1 MQTETFFERHAI
13 LKSKLRCPVLPLP
26 CVTRNSLL
34 EKLKDGYCK
43 TVTLIQAPAGFGKT
57 TAVAQWYQQHNGPK
71 GWMAVDELDND
82 FPKFVS
88 YAYAMMQKSS
98 LPDTDS
104 PIFDDWSKI
113 TPANAE
119 KIVAYFSK
127 HLSQNRER
135 PVIVLDDFHLLTEP
149 SIIHGL
155 ERFLKYIENRV
166 HLVFISR
173 SHISLS
179 LNSLLLADQVQL
191 INAQDLKFNEVE
203 TRSFFSSQS
212 DEAYQAFKP
221 TLDELSGWPA
231 GMQLF
236 QMARKNE
243 LSLSQEQAMMGDYIL
258 AEIIRQMPEPNLTTA
273 MKAAVSRRFNLALL
287 KELAPEVNLSKIVM
301 ELESRHSLITM
312 TGTTDRWYR
321 FHNLFRQALIDHY
334 RRSDPV
340 GYQYTEQLCAQWWLK
355 HAYYSEAAEHLIY
368 SDNETAI
375 SDFLIEHG
383 WSFYRN
389 GQYQLLDRCFNYL
402 PATQIANSATLTL
415 TFAWL
420 SLINEDPKQ
429 ADHCI
434 HLSESVLQLSA
445 RDEASYSSVK
455 SVIAVIFDDY
465 FAAQRWGEHS
475 MSLSVPP
482 RPWERCHTFLSIAEA
497 RINQCDF
504 EGAKEALATA
514 NDICQSERYVTLQI
528 QVMYLLSEIHLATA
542 HWQRAEKTLANALDY
557 AKERG
562 LSKLFS
568 IDHLE
573 RSYSRVLR
581 LQGKSN
587 ESQLILDT
595 MDISDRP
602 LGDYW
607 QFPIL
612 IEQLL
617 SMLLEGTA
625 NNTGMAA
632 VSKQIEYLSTTTQFS
647 VKWQLP
653 ADRALILYWAYSG
666 NAKQLKYLTNRY
678 ETLSFQTPRFS
689 LNARLNLGLAQLAM
703 QDTEPATKTI
713 RECYDGARLV
723 KYQELAIICEVA
735 LSIIHSLKTKSHS
748 PAEQFLRLTQD
759 PCGSVL
765 IKTLAP
771 LFKKTLQAK
780 KKAKPH
786 LTKSELRVFQL
797 HEQGKTNR
805 EVADELGIAL
815 ATVRSHIK
823 SINRKQASLEPDKSG
838 AN

>member
-1 MQTETFFERHAI
+1 
-13 LKSKLRCPVLPLP
+13 
-26 CVTRNSLL
+26 
-34 EKLKDGYCK
+34 
-43 TVTLIQAPAGFGKT
+43 
-57 TAVAQWYQQHNGPK
+57 
-71 GWMAVDELDND
+71 
-82 FPKFVS
+82 
-88 YAYAMMQKSS
+88 
-98 LPDTDS
+98 
-104 PIFDDWSKI
+104 
-113 TPANAE
+113 
-119 KIVAYFSK
+119 
-127 HLSQNRER
+127 
-135 PVIVLDDFHLLTEP
+135 
-149 SIIHGL
+149 
-155 ERFLKYIENRV
+155 
-166 HLVFISR
+166 
-173 SHISLS
+173 
-179 LNSLLLADQVQL
+179 
-191 INAQDLKFNEVE
+191 
-203 TRSFFSSQS
+203 
-212 DEAYQAFKP
+212 
-221 TLDELSGWPA
+221 
-231 GMQLF
+231 
-236 QMARKNE
+236 
-243 LSLSQEQAMMGDYIL
+243 MGDYIL
-258 AEIIRQMPEPNLTTA
+258 AEIIRHMPEPNLTTA

-287 KELAPEVNLSKIVM
+287 KSLAPEVNLNEVVM

-334 RRSDPV
+334 RRSNPV
-340 GYQYTEQLCAQWWLK
+340 EYQQTEQLCAQWWLK
-355 HAYYSEAAEHLIY
+355 HAYYSEAAEHLVH
-368 SDNETAI
+368 SDNESAI

-402 PATQIANSATLTL
+402 PATQIAHNATLTL
-415 TFAWL
+415 TYAWL
-420 SLINEDPKQ
+420 SLINENPKQ
-429 ADHCI
+429 ADNCI
-434 HLSESVLQLSA
+434 HLSESVLQLTEK
-445 RDEASYSSVK
+445 DEASYSAIK
-455 SVIAVIFDDY
+455 SVVAVIFDDY

-475 MSLSVPP
+475 LSLAASP

-504 EGAKEALATA
+504 EGAKEALAIA
-514 NDICQSERYVTLQI
+514 NDICQSERYVTLLI
-528 QVMYLLSEIHLATA
+528 QVMFLLAEIDLAMA
-542 HWQRAEKTLANALDY
+542 HWQSAEQTLANALEY

-568 IDHLE
+568 IDHLQ

-617 SMLLEGTA
+617 SMLLEGSTDK
-625 NNTGMAA
+625 TGMAT

-653 ADRALILYWAYSG
+653 ADRALILYWAFTR
-666 NAKQLKYLTNRY
+666 NTKQLKYLINRY
-678 ETLSFQTPRFS
+678 EPLSFQTPRFS

-703 QDTEPATKTI
+703 QDLELAAKTI
-713 RECYDGARLV
+713 QECFDGARLV
-723 KYQELAIICEVA
+723 KYQELAIICEVS
-735 LSIIHSLKTKSHS
+735 LSIIHGLKTQSKVPTAQYLKLS
-748 PAEQFLRLTQD
+748 RD

-765 IKTLAP
+765 IKTLLP
-771 LFKKTLQAK
+771 LFMNTQQPNKST
-780 KKAKPH
+780 KPH

-823 SINRKQASLEPDKSG
+823 SINRKQACLKSE
-838 AN
+838 NSTVS

>member
-1 MQTETFFERHAI
+1 
-13 LKSKLRCPVLPLP
+13 
-26 CVTRNSLL
+26 L

-57 TAVAQWYQQHNGPK
+57 TAVAQWYQQHDGPK

-98 LPDTDS
+98 IPDTDS

-127 HLSQNRER
+127 HLSQNKVR

-173 SHISLS
+173 SHISLT
-179 LNSLLLADQVQL
+179 LNSLLLSDQVQL

-203 TRSFFSSQS
+203 TRSFFAAQS
-212 DEAYQAFKP
+212 DETYLNFKP

-258 AEIIRQMPEPNLTTA
+258 SEIIRHMPEPNLTTA

-287 KELAPEVNLSKIVM
+287 KELAPEVNLNEIVM

-340 GYQYTEQLCAQWWLK
+340 EYQNTEQLCAQWWLK
-355 HAYYSEAAEHLIY
+355 HAYYSEAAEHLVH
-368 SDNETAI
+368 SDNEAAI
-375 SDFLIEHG
+375 SEFLIEHG

-402 PATQIANSATLTL
+402 PATLIANNATLTL
-415 TFAWL
+415 TYAWL

-434 HLSESVLQLSA
+434 HLSENALNLSEK
-445 RDEASYSSVK
+445 DEASYSSIK
-455 SVIAVIFDDY
+455 SVVAVIFDDY

-475 MSLSVPP
+475 LSLSVPP

-504 EGAKEALATA
+504 EGAKEALAIA
-514 NDICQSERYVTLQI
+514 NDICQSERYITLLI
-528 QVMYLLSEIHLATA
+528 QVMFLLAEIDLATA
-542 HWQRAEKTLANALDY
+542 CWQSAEKTLANALEF

-568 IDHLE
+568 IDHLQ

-617 SMLLEGTA
+617 SMLLEGSADQAAMA
-625 NNTGMAA
+625 N

-653 ADRALILYWAYSG
+653 ADRALILYWAG
-666 NAKQLKYLTNRY
+666 TRNTKQLKYLINRY
-678 ETLSFQTPRFS
+678 EPLSFQTPRFS

-703 QDTEPATKTI
+703 QDVEPAAKTI
-713 RECYDGARLV
+713 QECLDGAQLV
-723 KYQELAIICEVA
+723 KYEELTIICEVA
-735 LSIIHSLKTKSHS
+735 LSIICSLKTRSQVPDTQLLKLS
-748 PAEQFLRLTQD
+748 QD
-759 PCGSVL
+759 PCGSFL
-765 IKTLAP
+765 LKTLSP
-771 LFKKTLQAK
+771 LFTHNVKSNKRS
-780 KKAKPH
+780 KPH
-786 LTKSELRVFQL
+786 LTKSELRVSQL

-823 SINRKQASLEPDKSG
+823 SINRKQSISKTDKSPV
-838 AN
+838 N